1 MLPEEETR
9 DLCGQIQF
17 ARDTLVQNEKK
28 IWFRIKKG
36 REILSEFDTACACNK
51 QSIHRI
57 CDKCFCIN
65 VNEILAKQKCDYRFY
80 TVQVII
86 DFIGDLERMSEG
98 RVLPL
103 KIIVTACGCP
113 GASTLIRMLKNNGE
127 RPIGIIGTDM
137 SSKVVG
143 RFLCDGF
150 YEVPAGTSPDYLP
163 VMMNIVKKEKPDLI
177 FPESSNEVLSL
188 ARARDEFESIGTKVV
203 VSSPEA
209 IKTSSNK
216 YLMYEAIRKGGNVD
230 LPRYVTASTLDEFLH
245 AVKKIGYPKE
255 PVVFKPHIG
264 KGSRGVRIIDP
275 KADRK
280 RQLMEEKP
288 INKYM
293 SLEEFIEIFQHVDD
307 SEFPDFLVM
316 EYLKGME
323 KTADTL
329 AMNGRELLTTIKT
342 VEKARWG
349 VIVEGE
355 LVRDDYLVEQ
365 TRQILEDIPLSYCV
379 NIQFIAGKL
388 IEINPRVS
396 TFIYQKNLIAP
407 YLAIKLALNEL
418 NEDDITN
425 YRNSIDYGRRMI
437 RYMDQLF
444 YKDGGEVL

>member
-1 MLPEEETR
+1 M
-9 DLCGQIQF
+9 
-17 ARDTLVQNEKK
+17 
-28 IWFRIKKG
+28 
-36 REILSEFDTACACNK
+36 
-51 QSIHRI
+51 
-57 CDKCFCIN
+57 
-65 VNEILAKQKCDYRFY
+65 
-80 TVQVII
+80 QVII
-86 DFIGDLERMSEG
+86 DFIGGLERMSEG
-98 RVLPL
+98 RVRPL

-137 SSKVVG
+137 SSKAVG

-150 YEVPAGTSPDYLP
+150 YEVPAGTSPDYIP

-188 ARARDEFESIGTKVV
+188 ARARDEFESIGTKVI

-209 IKTSSNK
+209 IETSSNK

-245 AVKKIGYPKE
+245 AVEKIGYPME

-288 INKYM
+288 INKYT